1 MSRFIT
7 LFITETIRTVKSSK
21 IRCEN
26 KLKITVS
33 DDSRQGQ

>member
-7 LFITETIRTVKSSK
+7 LFITETIRTEKSSE

-26 KLKITVS
+26 KLKIAVS
-33 DDSRQGQ
+33 DDSSQGQ